1 MYLLSIAFLNTVW
14 DISKSLSHVWNLQA
28 TEDNR
33 VATFIS
39 TQGPLVK
46 TFEDFWEMVYQYQCP
61 AIVMVTQ
68 FDSFK
73 VCASIMDLR
82 KFRLVEL
89 VNK

>member
-1 MYLLSIAFLNTVW
+1 
-14 DISKSLSHVWNLQA
+14 
-28 TEDNR
+28 
-33 VATFIS
+33 
-39 TQGPLVK
+39 VK